1 MKIIVKLLI
10 FNYRYGRE
18 DEEVMGLKFC
28 NEAVIALQQLW
39 PKTINE
45 CTNLSPLQVMF
56 EILMIVWVCVLLLG
70 LNPLIFLIGSFGRTI
85 R

>member
-1 MKIIVKLLI
+1 MKITFLLLI
-10 FNYRYGRE
+10 FIQRYGRE

-56 EILMIVWVCVLLLG
+56 V
-70 LNPLIFLIGSFGRTI
+70 
-85 R
+85 